1 MGVEIFTDGGSRNNP
16 GDAGLGAYI
25 TKDGVAI
32 AELSEY
38 LGKQTNNFAEYTAVI
53 RALEWCIEH
62 GLTDEPISFKMDSKL
77 VVEQVQGNWKVK
89 EPTLKPLVTRVR
101 ELATQF
107 PRVTFAHVPREENKE
122 ADRLA
127 NEAMDRG
134 QAGTTS

>member
-1 MGVEIFTDGGSRNNP
+1 MIEIFTDGGSRNNP

-25 TKDGVAI
+25 TKDGVVL

-53 RALEWCIEH
+53 RALEWCLEN
-62 GLTDEPISFKMDSKL
+62 GLSSEPLSFKMDSKL

-89 EPTLKPLVTRVR
+89 EPTLKPLVARVR
-101 ELATQF
+101 ELAAAF
-107 PRVTFAHVPREENKE
+107 PRVTFAHVRREQNKE

-134 QAGTTS
+134 QSQ

>member
-25 TKDGVAI
+25 TRDGAVL

-38 LGKQTNNFAEYTAVI
+38 LGKQTNNYAEYTAVI
-53 RALEWCIEH
+53 RALEWCLEN
-62 GLTDEPISFKMDSKL
+62 GLSEESIAFKMDSKL

-89 EPTLKPLVTRVR
+89 EPRLMPLVVRVR
-101 ELATQF
+101 ELAARF
-107 PRVTFAHVPREENKE
+107 PRVTFAHVRREFNKD

-127 NEAMDRG
+127 NEAMDR
-134 QAGTTS
+134 AA

>member
-1 MGVEIFTDGGSRNNP
+1 MIEIFTDGGSRNNP

-25 TKDGVAI
+25 VRDGEVL

-38 LGKQTNNFAEYTAVI
+38 LGKQTNNYAEYTAVI

-62 GLTDEPISFKMDSKL
+62 SLAHEPLSFKMDSKL

-89 EPTLKPLVTRVR
+89 EPTLRPLVDRVR
-101 ELATQF
+101 ELSAKFPSATF
-107 PRVTFAHVPREENKE
+107 THIRREYNKE

-127 NEAMDRG
+127 NDAMDRG
-134 QAGTTS
+134 QAR

>member
-1 MGVEIFTDGGSRNNP
+1 MGIVIFTDGGSRNNP

-25 TKDGVAI
+25 TQHGVAI

-53 RALEWCIEH
+53 RALEWCLEN
-62 GLTDEPISFKMDSKL
+62 GLSEESIAFKMDSKL

-89 EPTLKPLVTRVR
+89 EPTLKPLVARVR
-101 ELATQF
+101 ELAAQF
-107 PRVTFAHVPREENKE
+107 PTVTFAHIPREQNKE

-134 QAGTTS
+134 QSR

>member
-1 MGVEIFTDGGSRNNP
+1 MVVEIFTDGGSRNNP

-25 TKDGVAI
+25 TQRGVVL

-53 RALEWCIEH
+53 RALEWCVAA
-62 GLTDEPISFKMDSKL
+62 GLTEETIAFKMDSKL
-77 VVEQVQGNWKVK
+77 VVEQVEGRWKVK
-89 EPTLKPLVTRVR
+89 EPTLRPLVDRVR
-101 ELATQF
+101 TLAREF
-107 PRVTFAHVPREENKE
+107 PCVTFAHVPRAQNVE

-134 QAGTTS
+134 QSRA